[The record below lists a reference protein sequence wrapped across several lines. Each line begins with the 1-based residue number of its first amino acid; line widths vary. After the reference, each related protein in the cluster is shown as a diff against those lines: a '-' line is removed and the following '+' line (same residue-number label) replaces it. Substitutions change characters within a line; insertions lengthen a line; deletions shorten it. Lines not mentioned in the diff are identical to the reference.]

1 MKFYKVFLAI
11 SVPLF
16 VFSLTEVGSEIG
28 YGILKPASAVF
39 FVAFLIW
46 KLLDKETALF
56 DAEHEQ
62 QMRTVMNRP
71 AQGKSHHGHMPRRPF
86 DVSHGA
92 KA

>member
-16 VFSLTEVGSEIG
+16 VFSLTEVGSDVG

-46 KLLDKETALF
+46 KLLDKESAQF

-62 QMRTVMNRP
+62 QMRTLMNRP
-71 AQGKSHHGHMPRRPF
+71 AHGKSQHGHMSGRPIH
-86 DVSHGA
+86 VSHGA